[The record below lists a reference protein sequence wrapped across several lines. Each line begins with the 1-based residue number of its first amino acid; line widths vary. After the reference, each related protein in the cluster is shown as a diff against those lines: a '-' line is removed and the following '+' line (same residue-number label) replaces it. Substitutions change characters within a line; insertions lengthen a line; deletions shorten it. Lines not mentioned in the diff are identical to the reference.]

1 MSCRKFCAGLV
12 VAAIIAL
19 NGSVFADSKPLIV
32 CNMDTDHSTS
42 KFVIFKCKYHTSASG
57 DSATVEKY
65 DVYSPYAVQWKNSS
79 GETIY
84 ACSGN
89 SPDSKAH
96 YFFKRS
102 NIFLQPK
109 IIVFTNINP
118 NDRPVCS

>member
-1 MSCRKFCAGLV
+1 MGCRKFCAGLV
-12 VAAIIAL
+12 VVALIAL
-19 NGSVFADSKPLIV
+19 NGLVFADSKPLLS
-32 CNMDTDHSTS
+32 CNEIISTQKS
-42 KFVIFKCKYHTSASG
+42 VTFICMYHTSASG

-118 NDRPVCS
+118 DDRPVCS

>member
-1 MSCRKFCAGLV
+1 MRCRKFCEGLV
-12 VAAIIAL
+12 VVAIIAL
-19 NGSVFADSKPLIV
+19 NGSIFADSKPLLS
-32 CNMDTDHSTS
+32 CNEIISSQKSVT
-42 KFVIFKCKYHTSASG
+42 FKCTYHTSASG

-65 DVYSPYAVQWKNSS
+65 DVYSPYAVQWKDSS

-118 NDRPVCS
+118 NDPPVCS